1 MNFLPRSNFVVGVAF
16 AKGAA
21 WGADIPFIVVNH
33 LEGHLYANKIGRPDF
48 APPAV
53 VSLVSGG
60 NTLLVH
66 MADWGDYRV
75 LGATIDDAV
84 GEAFDKVARALGLPY
99 PGGPELEKLA
109 LTGDPKKYPFHSALN
124 SSAEEADFSFSGI
137 KTAVVNLMHNAAQKG
152 ETLSKADIAASFQR
166 AVCDTLTLKA
176 VHAAKEHGFNT
187 LALAGGVSA
196 NRALRS
202 SLARACE
209 EQGIRFCCPDFRY
222 CTDNAAMIACAGH
235 YALMAGELSGL
246 DLNAAPELPL
256 VQR

>member
-1 MNFLPRSNFVVGVAF
+1 MLDYDRFRL
-16 AKGAA
+16 
-21 WGADIPFIVVNH
+21 
-33 LEGHLYANKIGRPDF
+33 LGHTR
-48 APPAV
+48 
-53 VSLVSGG
+53 
-60 NTLLVH
+60 
-66 MADWGDYRV
+66 
-75 LGATIDDAV
+75 DDAA

-109 LTGDPKKYPFHSALN
+109 FEGDPMKYPFHSALN
-124 SSAEEADFSFSGI
+124 SSAEEVDFSFSGI

-209 EQGIRFCCPDFRY
+209 DQGIRFCCPDFRY